1 MTGVEAGMRVREH
14 KTPMGVVGEARS
26 NRPLEPTNR
35 RSKNHPLKKDL
46 IGQKVVLLH
55 PSIIQAPSPT
65 YSVQ

>member
-1 MTGVEAGMRVREH
+1 MTGVEAGTRVREH
-14 KTPMGVVGEARS
+14 KTPMGVGEARS
-26 NRPLEPTNR
+26 NRPLGPTNR

-46 IGQKVVLLH
+46 IGQKVVLLQ